1 MKSGLSAVNAN
12 GRVFHRKRD
21 KYLADLG
28 RPAGHAH
35 SPLASRRQRLHQLE
49 KPKPQCD
56 AEVPKARAATGLQT
70 EALYDGLGRT
80 TESRTYEGGTNYIAA
95 QTQYDALGR
104 AYKTSN

>member
-21 KYLADLG
+21 KYLADLS

-35 SPLASRRQRLHQLE
+35 SPLASRQQRLHQLE

-56 AEVPKARAATGLQT
+56 AKVPKARAATGLQT
-70 EALYDGLGRT
+70 ELNSAT
-80 TESRTYEGGTNYIAA
+80 TWSSSIAA
-95 QTQYDALGR
+95 KVR
-104 AYKTSN
+104 ANQI